1 MSNQTV
7 EVPGRILDLA
17 RSAGR
22 VVVLTGAGMSAES
35 GVPTFRDIATG
46 LWSQFS
52 ESDLATAEA
61 LAEHP
66 GTVWAWYAWRA
77 TTIRHVAPNA
87 GHVALATWQRH
98 RRLDIVTQNV
108 DDLHER
114 AGAAVL
120 SHVHG
125 SIFDV
130 RCAHCGLPG
139 HEGYPELQEPVERI
153 DPPACERCGGGLRP
167 GVVLFNEMLPAGA
180 MESAAEAIERAD
192 LVLVVG
198 TSNMVYPAA
207 MLPELAARAGI
218 PVVEVNPADTGLSRI
233 SAESWRATAATAL
246 PALVAALELE

>member
-1 MSNQTV
+1 MSI
-7 EVPGRILDLA
+7 EVPARILDLA
-17 RSAGR
+17 RPAER

-46 LWSQFS
+46 LWSRFS

-66 GTVWAWYAWRA
+66 ATVWAWYAWRA
-77 TTIRHVAPNA
+77 TTISHVSPNA
-87 GHVALATWQRH
+87 GHAALATWQRH
-98 RRLDIVTQNV
+98 RHLEIVTQNV

-114 AGAAVL
+114 AGATVL

-130 RCAHCGLPG
+130 RCAYCSEPG
-139 HEGYPELQEPVERI
+139 HVGYPELHEPVERI
-153 DPPACERCGGGLRP
+153 EPPACQKCGSHLRP

-207 MLPELAARAGI
+207 MLPELAVRAGI
-218 PVVEVNPADTGLSRI
+218 PVVEVNPAATALSTI
-233 SAESWRATAATAL
+233 STQVWRATAATAL
-246 PALVAALELE
+246 PALVEALGI

>member
-167 GVVLFNEMLPAGA
+167 GGGAVQRDAACRCHGIGGGGYRAGRPGAGGGYLQHGLP
-180 MESAAEAIERAD
+180 RRD
-192 LVLVVG
+192 
-198 TSNMVYPAA
+198 
-207 MLPELAARAGI
+207 AARAGC
-218 PVVEVNPADTGLSRI
+218 ACRDSR
-233 SAESWRATAATAL
+233 RGGQ
-246 PALVAALELE
+246 PG